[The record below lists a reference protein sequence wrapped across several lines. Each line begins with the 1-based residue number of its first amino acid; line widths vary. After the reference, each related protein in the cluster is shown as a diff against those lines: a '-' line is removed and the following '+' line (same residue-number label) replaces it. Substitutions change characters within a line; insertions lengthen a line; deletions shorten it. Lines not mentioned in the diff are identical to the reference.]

1 MNSTSAGEP
10 WWGICPPFPDY
21 QENSFPDYP
30 YVGDPISD
38 PNRVGDFPL
47 KKLHELFR
55 CPSRVT
61 KSTDGSWQ
69 WSLPLSNKTVWFN
82 QIDGGQKFVLELAGY
97 SKEEIG
103 VKIDGE
109 FLKVT
114 KKKPQN
120 IVNPET
126 HYKIPSAEIL
136 DLTNTSVR
144 MENGLLEI
152 SFPKLKK
159 KDAPKTIVLL

>member
-1 MNSTSAGEP
+1 MT
-10 WWGICPPFPDY
+10 WWRTLPDY

-30 YVGDPISD
+30 PYIGDPVPD
-38 PNRVGDFPL
+38 PNKVGDFPL
-47 KKLHELFR
+47 KKFHELFW
-55 CPSRVT
+55 CPSRPS
-61 KSTDGSWQ
+61 KSTDGTWNYYPSQ
-69 WSLPLSNKTVWFN
+69 EKTVWFP

-109 FLKVT
+109 FLKVE

-120 IVNPET
+120 IVNPESQ
-126 HYKIPSAEIL
+126 YAIPSA
-136 DLTNTSVR
+136 NTLNLEYPSVK

-152 SFPKLKK
+152 SFAAKKVERPKVIEIL
-159 KDAPKTIVLL
+159 

>member
-1 MNSTSAGEP
+1 MNHPMT
-10 WWGICPPFPDY
+10 WWGTLPDY
-21 QENSFPDYP
+21 EENSFPDYP
-30 YVGDPISD
+30 LYIGDPVPD

-47 KKLHELFR
+47 KKLQELF
-55 CPSRVT
+55 
-61 KSTDGSWQ
+61 WQ
-69 WSLPLSNKTVWFN
+69 PVEYWKYASPPFAITTSQKDTVWFN

-97 SKEEIG
+97 SKEEIS

-120 IVNPET
+120 TVIPES
-126 HYKIPSAEIL
+126 HYKIPSPTTL
-136 DLTNTSVR
+136 DLEKFSAI

-152 SFPKLKK
+152 SFPPKK
-159 KDAPKTIVLL
+159 NIAPKTIVIL

>member
-1 MNSTSAGEP
+1 MNQNYSWQG
-10 WWGICPPFPDY
+10 WGVPPFSDY
-21 QENSFPDYP
+21 LENSFPDYP
-30 YVGDPISD
+30 LYVGDPIPD

-47 KKLHELFR
+47 KKLHELFYY
-55 CPSRVT
+55 PPVIT
-61 KSTDGSWQ
+61 KSTDGWN
-69 WSLPLSNKTVWFN
+69 WSLPLSNKTVWFD

-109 FLKVT
+109 FLKVE

-120 IVNPET
+120 IVNPESQ
-126 HYKIPSAEIL
+126 YVIPSANIL
-136 DLTNTSVR
+136 DLEKFSAK

-152 SFPKLKK
+152 SFPPKK
-159 KDAPKTIVLL
+159 NKVSETIVIF